1 LHRDSFEQSRG
12 VRPALALRRASS
24 EDTEGILDCLAAAF
38 EPFRASYTPAG
49 FADTVLARETLARR
63 TAEMSVFVAAAAGEV
78 VGTVGCAVAAA
89 GEGHVRGMAV
99 RPDWQGRGVAR
110 RLLLAAE
117 DELREKGC
125 RRVTLDTTAPLAR
138 AIRFY
143 ESNGYSA
150 TGRIADFFGM
160 PLFEY
165 AKPLKGSD
173 D

>member
-1 LHRDSFEQSRG
+1 
-12 VRPALALRRASS
+12 
-24 EDTEGILDCLAAAF
+24 
-38 EPFRASYTPAG
+38 
-49 FADTVLARETLARR
+49 VLAPKTLARR
-63 TAEMSVFVAAAAGEV
+63 MVEMSVFVATAAGEV
-78 VGTVGCAVAAA
+78 VGTVGCALAAA

-99 RPDWQGRGVAR
+99 RPNWQGRGVAR

-125 RRVTLDTTAPLAR
+125 RRVTLGTTAPLAR

-150 TGRIADFFGM
+150 TGRIGDFFGM
-160 PLFEY
+160 QLFEY
-165 AKPLKGSD
+165 AKLLKGSD